1 MVIKKILTTSS
12 KREIC
17 IFDNLLGV
25 ADIIEYKTIAQ
36 RLSYNLSNNVDP
48 LMEHKQNT
56 FFTHVL
62 NNETIRNFN
71 VFQHLNRLLPEFY
84 ENRLVNKA
92 WVNATFSTNR
102 YPTHSDTS
110 DIFEYSSKSITDC
123 HTITTLIY
131 LTLKWDKLD
140 GGETLF
146 CDDYGNT
153 EIAIEFV
160 PHRVVIFDSLIPHRV
175 GLSYPNPNEPRICLV
190 FTCVKVDNN

>member
-36 RLSYNLSNNVDP
+36 KLNYNISNNVDP
-48 LMEHKQNT
+48 LFEHKQNN

-62 NNETIRNFN
+62 DNENIKNFN
-71 VFQHLNRLLPEFY
+71 VFQQLDRLLPKFY
-84 ENRLVNKA
+84 ENRIVNRA

-110 DIFEYSSKSITDC
+110 NFFEVTPKSITNC
-123 HTITTLIY
+123 HTITTLVY
-131 LTLKWDKLD
+131 LTLKWDKFD

-153 EIAIEFV
+153 EIAIDFV
-160 PHRVVIFDSLIPHRV
+160 PCRVVIFDSLIPHRI
-175 GLSYPNPNEPRICLV
+175 GFSYPNVNEPRICLV